1 MATLLPVTGT
11 RLDHKAYFMFRRME
25 DIVSLVKAINQA
37 EFLAAREQNESKRK
51 MQVELVSYATRFL
64 EEKLNAEL
72 NELYT
77 DIDIYRKSIS
87 LASSDTRGSSSYNR
101 SSSPI
106 TSRKLSDLLNPE

>member
-1 MATLLPVTGT
+1 MATLLPVAGT

-37 EFLAAREQNESKRK
+37 EFLAAREQNEAKRK
-51 MQVELVSYATRFL
+51 MQIELVSYATRFL

-77 DIDIYRKSIS
+77 DIDIYRKNIS
-87 LASSDTRGSSSYNR
+87 LASSDTRGSSSDNR

>member
-51 MQVELVSYATRFL
+51 MQIELVSYATRFL

-77 DIDIYRKSIS
+77 EIDIYRKS
-87 LASSDTRGSSSYNR
+87 LASSSNRSNDSDSRGSDSSK
-101 SSSPI
+101 
-106 TSRKLSDLLNPE
+106 SRKLSDLFNPK

>member
-37 EFLAAREQNESKRK
+37 EFLAAREQNEAKRK
-51 MQVELVSYATRFL
+51 MQIELVSYATRFL

-77 DIDIYRKSIS
+77 DIDNYRKNIS
-87 LASSDTRGSSSYNR
+87 LVSGSSRSNDSDSRGSDSSK
-101 SSSPI
+101 
-106 TSRKLSDLLNPE
+106 SRKLSDLFNPK